1 MTQSI
6 AVESGGSDLA
16 GSERERI
23 IRKIKRCLALGESA
37 NQNEAEMAMRQ
48 AQAMMRSYRLS
59 EADIHA
65 ESVACTE
72 LCTGLIRMSDWQRG
86 LGNATAQAFNC
97 KMLMRHCTGRPVK
110 FMFIGVMPAAEL
122 AAYAYDSLLVQ
133 VKAARKKFQEQ
144 NGATRRAADDFCLA
158 WVYSVKTKVVKFAQ
172 EFPVQ
177 TTQAN
182 ALVLVEKQEHAA
194 IDAWI
199 ARQDGEVKTRK
210 PAKRD
215 DYDTTAIQLGRQAGE
230 QAVINQGVPSAG
242 RNAQLML
249 G

>member
-1 MTQSI
+1 MAQSI
-6 AVESGGSDLA
+6 AVEESSSDLE

-48 AQAMMRSYRLS
+48 AQVMMRSYRLT

-65 ESVACTE
+65 EAVGCTE
-72 LCTGLIRMSDWQRG
+72 HDTGLIRMSDWQRG
-86 LGNATAQAFNC
+86 LANTSAQAFNC
-97 KMLMRHCTGRPVK
+97 KMLMRHCSGVPVK
-110 FMFIGVMPAAEL
+110 FMFVGVMPAAEL

-133 VKAARKKFQEQ
+133 AKAARKRFQAKY
-144 NGATRRAADDFCLA
+144 GATRRVADDFCLA
-158 WVYSVKTKVVKFAQ
+158 WVHSVKTKVVRFAQ
-172 EFPVQ
+172 EYPDHGA
-177 TTQAN
+177 QAN

-199 ARQDGEVKTRK
+199 ARQHEEVKTRK
-210 PAKRD
+210 QAKRD
-215 DYDTTAIQLGRQAGE
+215 DYNIAALRLGIKAGE
-230 QAVINQGVPSAG
+230 QAVINQGVAG
-242 RNAQLML
+242 ARGDALLL

>member
-6 AVESGGSDLA
+6 AIESGGSDLE

-23 IRKIKRCLALGESA
+23 IRKIKRCLALGGST
-37 NQNEAEMAMRQ
+37 NKNEAEMAMRQ

-65 ESVACTE
+65 ESVGCTE
-72 LCTGLIRMSDWQRG
+72 HDTGLIRMSDWQRG
-86 LGNATAQAFNC
+86 LANTAAQAFNC
-97 KMLMRHCTGRPVK
+97 KMLMRHCTGHPVK
-110 FMFIGVMPAAEL
+110 FMFVGVMPAAEL

-133 VKAARKKFQEQ
+133 VKTARKRFQGQ
-144 NGATRRAADDFCLA
+144 YGANRRAADDFCLA
-158 WVYSVKTKVVKFAQ
+158 WVYSVKTKVVMFAQ
-172 EFPVQ
+172 EFPDQ
-177 TTQAN
+177 ATQAN

-199 ARQDGEVKTRK
+199 ARQEGEVKTRK
-210 PAKRD
+210 QVKRD
-215 DYDTTAIQLGRQAGE
+215 HYDTNAIQLGRKAGE
-230 QAVINQGVPSAG
+230 QAVINQGVAG
-242 RNAQLML
+242 SNAQLML